1 MSDTNGNSSKGHG
14 PSPQKLAQNSDVT
27 AKPRDLRPL
36 TAKQQL
42 FIDHYLK
49 TWNATESA
57 RRAGYNGNNVT
68 LGTVGSQ
75 NIRKPQIR
83 ATIEKRLKASQ
94 LSADQVLS
102 RMAEMANCNVADF
115 LADDGSVD
123 LEKLKAK
130 GYLVKKYK
138 AKRYIEGKGDDAKTV
153 EVEEFEVYDA
163 QNALVNIGKHL
174 KLFGADTTIIIQVFQ
189 TFFTSL
195 DEAMDKFVPAENRAA
210 MAGFLKERLAGH
222 VSSRN

>member
-1 MSDTNGNSSKGHG
+1 MSTNGNGSNGNGHKPAPVFTTPSK
-14 PSPQKLAQNSDVT
+14 K
-27 AKPRDLRPL
+27 AKKQRPL
-36 TAKQQL
+36 TARQQL
-42 FIDHYLK
+42 FIDNYLK

-57 RRAGYNGNNVT
+57 RRARYKGDDAS
-68 LGTVGSQ
+68 LASVGSE
-75 NIRKPQIR
+75 NLRKPQIL
-83 ATIEKRLKASQ
+83 AAIEKRLKASH
-94 LSADQVLS
+94 LSADQVLA
-102 RMAEMANCNVADF
+102 RMAEMANVNVADF

-123 LEKLKAK
+123 LEKLKAR

-138 AKRYIEGKGDDAKTV
+138 AKQYVEGKGDDAKLAN
-153 EVEEFEVYDA
+153 VEEFEVYDA

-174 KLFGADTTIIIQVFQ
+174 KLFGADTTIIVQVFQ

-222 VSSRN
+222 VASRN